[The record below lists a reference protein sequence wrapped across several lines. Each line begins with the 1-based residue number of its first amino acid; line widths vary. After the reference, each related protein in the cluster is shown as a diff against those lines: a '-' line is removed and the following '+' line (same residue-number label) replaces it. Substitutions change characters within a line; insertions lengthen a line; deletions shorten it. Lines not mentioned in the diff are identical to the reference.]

1 MNNIF
6 KNKRFKY
13 GSFAVAMTV
22 IVIAAIIILNL
33 IVTSIDQ
40 KVGLRIDLTKEQLYS
55 ISDETDQALR
65 IGLGDEYDS
74 FDITIYFLAERDLF
88 TYYDSAY
95 YSSSGT
101 DREHFTR
108 VRDLAEE
115 YERLYPNNV
124 RVEYIDINKEP
135 ELANKYLNESQTT
148 LSYQNVIIQGK
159 HHYRIRSINSFY
171 ATDTDSGKL
180 YAFAGE
186 KNMTASILQ
195 ASLPEAPVI
204 SFTVGHGESWSK
216 GFEDIFTATEFEVK
230 KVDLATEDI
239 DPKTKILVVYNP
251 VSDFYGYT
259 GGDNTEGKGN
269 EIDKISAFMADKEN
283 FNSMMVFVNSSTE
296 DLKNLREYLWESWG
310 IDYIPNYKLADEK
323 NSIVNGSDYYSII
336 GNYSAEENTAAYL
349 LHKAASTANIRTVLR
364 NAVALRI
371 NTAGT
376 MTAKPAAAVSTYDTA
391 YALHSDGQGGVIREN
406 GSYPVIALSTS
417 HTYGDNNASKYKYV
431 MLVGSTDF
439 GSDSFISNSFGN
451 RSIVYSA
458 IRNMSTDR
466 VIPDIDYKKFEETA
480 LTLTSEQAEKLTW
493 FVTLTFPLIIICVGI
508 AVFVRRRH
516 L

>member
-13 GSFAVAMTV
+13 GSLAVVFTVVFIAM
-22 IVIAAIIILNL
+22 IIIINL
-33 IVTSIDQ
+33 IVTSIDG
-40 KVGLRIDLTKEQLYS
+40 KVGLRIDITEKQLYS
-55 ISDETDQALR
+55 ISDDTDQALR
-65 IGLGDEYDS
+65 IGLGDEYDN
-74 FDITIYFLAERDLF
+74 FDITIYFLAERDVF

-95 YSSSGT
+95 YSANGT

-115 YERLYPNNV
+115 YARKYPDNIK
-124 RVEYIDINKEP
+124 VEYIDINKEP
-135 ELANKYLNESQTT
+135 ELANKYLNESQTA
-148 LSYQNVIIQGK
+148 LSYSTVIIQGK
-159 HHYRIRSINSFY
+159 HHYRIRNINSFY
-171 ATDTDSGKL
+171 ATDSDTGML
-180 YAFAGE
+180 FAFAGE

-195 ASLPEAPVI
+195 ASLAEAPVI

-216 GFEDIFTATEFEVK
+216 GFEEIFTETEFEVK

-251 VSDFYGYT
+251 VTDFFGYSA
-259 GGDNTEGKGN
+259 TETASVN
-269 EIDKISAFMADKEN
+269 EIDKISAYMSDKEN

-296 DLKNLREYLWESWG
+296 NLVNLREYLWESWG
-310 IDYIPNYKLADEK
+310 IDYLPNYKLADEK
-323 NSIVNGSDYYSII
+323 NSVVNGQDYFSVI
-336 GNYSAEENTAAYL
+336 GDYTKEEGTAAYL
-349 LHKAASTANIRTVLR
+349 LHQAASSKNIRTVFR
-364 NAVALRI
+364 NSVALRI
-371 NTAGT
+371 NNAMARGATPLAS
-376 MTAKPAAAVSTYDTA
+376 VSTYDTA
-391 YALHSDGQGGVIREN
+391 YAIHSDGQGGIIRES
-406 GSYPVIALSTS
+406 GVYPLIALSVS

-439 GSDSFISNSFGN
+439 GSNGFIANTFGN
-451 RSIVYSA
+451 RNIVYSA

-466 VIPDIDYKKFEETA
+466 VIPDIKYKVFEETA
-480 LTLTSEQAEKLTW
+480 LTLTSEQAQKLTW

-508 AVFVRRRH
+508 AVFIRRRH